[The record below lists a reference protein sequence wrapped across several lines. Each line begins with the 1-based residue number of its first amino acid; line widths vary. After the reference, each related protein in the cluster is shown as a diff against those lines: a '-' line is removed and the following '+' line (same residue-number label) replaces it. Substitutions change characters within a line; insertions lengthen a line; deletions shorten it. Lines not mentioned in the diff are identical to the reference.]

1 MKKLGDV
8 IQSALEMRDLTQ
20 KQAADD
26 LNITPQ
32 TFNSYVKNH
41 RYPDMDVLRSIAIYL
56 ELDMN
61 SILGLHPDEDS
72 HLISDR
78 NEAMLIKNFR
88 SLNEHEKEILIGIV
102 KLMSETK

>member
-8 IQSALEMRDLTQ
+8 IQSALEMRNLTQ

-41 RYPDMDVLRSIAIYL
+41 RYPDMAVLRSIAIYL
-56 ELDMN
+56 DLDMN
-61 SILGLHPDEDS
+61 SILGLHPDEDAQ
-72 HLISDR
+72 LLSDR
-78 NEAMLIKNFR
+78 REAILIKNFR
-88 SLNEHEKEILIGIV
+88 SLDEKSKELLVEIV
-102 KLMSETK
+102 KLMSDNQ

>member
-56 ELDMN
+56 DLDMN
-61 SILGLHPDEDS
+61 SILGLHPDDDS
-72 HLISDR
+72 RLISDR
-78 NEAMLIKNFR
+78 KEASLIKAFR
-88 SLNEHEKEILIGIV
+88 DLNDEQKAVAVQIV
-102 KLMSETK
+102 KLLAETK

>member
-8 IQSALEMRDLTQ
+8 IQSALEMRNLTQ

-41 RYPDMDVLRSIAIYL
+41 RYPVMAVLRSIWTWI
-56 ELDMN
+56 
-61 SILGLHPDEDS
+61 
-72 HLISDR
+72 
-78 NEAMLIKNFR
+78 
-88 SLNEHEKEILIGIV
+88 
-102 KLMSETK
+102 

>member
-8 IQSALEMRDLTQ
+8 IQSALEMRNLTI

-41 RYPDMDVLRSIAIYL
+41 RYPDMAVLRSIAVYL
-56 ELDMN
+56 DLDMN
-61 SILGLHPDEDS
+61 AILGLHPDEDEQM
-72 HLISDR
+72 IANR
-78 NEAMLIKNFR
+78 REAVLIKNFR
-88 SLNEHEKEILIGIV
+88 VLDERQKNLLVEIV
-102 KLMSETK
+102 KLMSEDK